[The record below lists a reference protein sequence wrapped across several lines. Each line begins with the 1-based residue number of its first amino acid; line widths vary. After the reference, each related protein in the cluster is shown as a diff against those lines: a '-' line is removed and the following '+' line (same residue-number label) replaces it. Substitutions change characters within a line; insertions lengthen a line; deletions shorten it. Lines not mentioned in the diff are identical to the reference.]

1 MNNARENN
9 YHFQL
14 TNNNR
19 HDRKNPEKNKKLS
32 KKMTKI
38 VESETYLKDFEHQFV
53 KLYISNNGSIEI
65 RHDDILGE
73 LSALLDLDA
82 NSESDSGQG

>member
-1 MNNARENN
+1 MI
-9 YHFQL
+9 YIYF
-14 TNNNR
+14 
-19 HDRKNPEKNKKLS
+19 RKVVSVKLGWGKKLFLARLRS
-32 KKMTKI
+32 
-38 VESETYLKDFEHQFV
+38 
-53 KLYISNNGSIEI
+53 GSEI